1 MFKGVSQEVPGT
13 LAFARYF
20 DYEFQ
25 SFICKIFIDR
35 LASTSL
41 LVNLWLGNSEGI
53 ALVVAVPSN
62 NITPS
67 GPAFPIQELFLV
79 PWHPSFSQSWVSTF
93 VECFSPK
100 DLGIDVSIP
109 SYLFLFWCLLC
120 ILFPF
125 VNYFCRLCLLLCFP
139 QKALESCKDRIERER
154 FLRLLQ
160 ISSYLE
166 ILEQS
171 QSTSYRISVII
182 QGCGLLESELN
193 VLKKNQTL
201 LCCPV

>member
-1 MFKGVSQEVPGT
+1 M
-13 LAFARYF
+13 
-20 DYEFQ
+20 
-25 SFICKIFIDR
+25 
-35 LASTSL
+35 
-41 LVNLWLGNSEGI
+41 
-53 ALVVAVPSN
+53 PSN

-79 PWHPSFSQSWVSTF
+79 PWHPSFSQSWVPTF
-93 VECFSPK
+93 VECSSPK
-100 DLGIDVSIP
+100 DVGIDVSIP
-109 SYLFLFWCLLC
+109 SYLFLFRCLLC

-139 QKALESCKDRIERER
+139 QNGLESCKGKIERER

-166 ILEQS
+166 ILEQTT

-201 LCCPV
+201 LCCTVFNFGGMLPYFTYLGANISVM

>member
-1 MFKGVSQEVPGT
+1 M
-13 LAFARYF
+13 
-20 DYEFQ
+20 
-25 SFICKIFIDR
+25 
-35 LASTSL
+35 
-41 LVNLWLGNSEGI
+41 
-53 ALVVAVPSN
+53 PSN
-62 NITPS
+62 NRTPS
-67 GPAFPIQELFLV
+67 GPAFPIRELFLV
-79 PWHPSFSQSWVSTF
+79 PWHPSFSQSWVPTF
-93 VECFSPK
+93 VECSSPK

-139 QKALESCKDRIERER
+139 QKGLESCKDKIERER

-171 QSTSYRISVII
+171 QSTSYRISVIR

-193 VLKKNQTL
+193 VLKEESNSFVLHCVNFGGMLPYFTYL
-201 LCCPV
+201 GANISVM